1 MICQTMLKGPRTA
14 ARHKKKYHSDGDYPC
29 KKCGSMEIQYYD
41 LKIHMNIVHGDAYVP
56 TEDDEEM
63 EGEETDDEDEFNS
76 GDESEVENR
85 KRKRRRVNSK
95 LKENSKVREKG
106 LRRKRRTAAAAA
118 AAATSNADKNLEK
131 THICDACGRTFRS
144 GSELKTHYR

>member
-95 LKENSKVREKG
+95 LKENSKVSRVARW
-106 LRRKRRTAAAAA
+106 L
-118 AAATSNADKNLEK
+118 
-131 THICDACGRTFRS
+131 
-144 GSELKTHYR
+144 